1 MNVSGARN
9 IFLNVHAARERERD
23 FLTLS
28 LPSIMVVSDGAA
40 TSPSMNWK
48 IL

>member
-9 IFLNVHAARERERD
+9 IFSKCTCCQRERY
-23 FLTLS
+23 FSTLS
-28 LPSIMVVSDGAA
+28 LASIMVVSDGAA
-40 TSPSMNWK
+40 AGPLMNWK